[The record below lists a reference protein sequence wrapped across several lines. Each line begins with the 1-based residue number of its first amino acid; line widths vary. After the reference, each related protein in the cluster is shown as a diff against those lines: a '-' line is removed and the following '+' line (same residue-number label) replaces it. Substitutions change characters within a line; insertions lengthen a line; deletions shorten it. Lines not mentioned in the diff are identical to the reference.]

1 MPSTFALAHALKT
14 RLTDERTHSVLSLA
28 LPAVG
33 EQMLNMLV
41 GLADTFM
48 VGHLGASAVAAV
60 GLSNQAVMLV
70 TTFFAAVATGVT
82 ALVARH
88 IGARET
94 GAAEG
99 ILGQGYLLGAALG
112 LLGTVLSLALAV
124 PIMIALRA
132 PADVVIPGANYLSIV
147 STTFLLAAW
156 MFIGNAALR
165 GSGDTRSPMLVML
178 AVNIVNIAVAYLFIY
193 GPGPFPQLG
202 VEGSALGAA
211 AGRGVGGLLVTGL
224 LLRGRAI
231 HRRSTSSGVEEQEAA
246 SALDNAGASAADGE
260 RLRLRPRLLQ
270 PDAVPLRRILNIG
283 LPAGAEQLMM
293 RLGMITYATTV
304 AALGTAAFA
313 AHQIALQAES
323 LSYMPGFGF
332 AVAATTLVGQGL
344 GAGDPG
350 RAKADTY
357 QAYRLAL
364 VLMSFMGLI
373 FFFFPEQI
381 MSIFIEDPAVIR
393 LGVWPLRLV
402 AFSQPMLATMMVF
415 AGALRGAGDTRAT
428 LGITAAGLWLVR
440 VPLAFLLTPTLGLV
454 GAWIAMGVDLNLRG
468 LGMLLRFRSG
478 KWATIKV

>member
-1 MPSTFALAHALKT
+1 MPSTLALAHALKT
-14 RLTDERTHSVLSLA
+14 RLTDERTHSVLNLA

-94 GAAEG
+94 GSAEG

-231 HRRSTSSGVEEQEAA
+231 RRRSTSAVAEEQGAE
-246 SALDNAGASAADGE
+246 SALESGSAATGVDK
-260 RLRLRPRLLQ
+260 LRLRPRLLR
-270 PDAVPLRRILNIG
+270 PDVIPLRRILNIG

-350 RAKADTY
+350 RARADTY

-415 AGALRGAGDTRAT
+415 AGALRGQATRARPW
-428 LGITAAGLWLVR
+428 A
-440 VPLAFLLTPTLGLV
+440 
-454 GAWIAMGVDLNLRG
+454 LRPRAYG
-468 LGMLLRFRSG
+468 WCACRWRSC
-478 KWATIKV
+478 